1 MDIDGIL
8 VVAKPAG
15 MTSHDV
21 VSRVRRA
28 FGMKRVGHAGTLD
41 PDATGVL
48 LVLLGKA
55 TAAMQ
60 FMVGLPKA
68 YRAEIVIGM
77 TTDTQDAS
85 GKVLRV
91 VEDVAISRD
100 RFCEVL
106 ENFRG
111 EVSQVPPMVSAVHHG
126 GRRLYELAR
135 RGIEVERKARQI
147 CIYDLDVESWPVE
160 PLTAGSRVVLSV
172 VCSSGTYVRQL
183 AADIG
188 EELGCGAH
196 LGRLVRT
203 GVGRFDL
210 ASSHTLEEIAACAG
224 KGCLESLV
232 VPIARGLSRLPVVT
246 VNGAD
251 ARKISHGMPVKVPD
265 QDSAGASSDCEPGDL
280 VRVHALSSEGELLC
294 VARVEAEDGSARLRP
309 VRVFA
314 T

>member
-1 MDIDGIL
+1 VDIDGIL
-8 VVAKPAG
+8 VVAKPGG

-21 VSRVRRA
+21 VSCVRRTL
-28 FGMKRVGHAGTLD
+28 GMRRVGHAGTLD

-68 YRAEIVIGM
+68 YRAEIVLGI

-85 GKVLRV
+85 GKVLRIA
-91 VEDVAISRD
+91 EDVAISRD
-100 RFCEVL
+100 RFFEVL
-106 ENFRG
+106 ESFRG
-111 EVSQVPPMVSAVHHG
+111 EVSQVPPMVSAVHHEG
-126 GRRLYELAR
+126 QRLYELAR
-135 RGIEVERKARQI
+135 RGIEVERKARRVW
-147 CIYDLDVESWPVE
+147 IYDLDVESWPDE
-160 PLTAGSRVVLSV
+160 PLTVGSRVVVRV

-203 GVGRFDL
+203 GVGWFDL

-224 KGCLESLV
+224 RGCLESLV
-232 VPIARGLSRLPVVT
+232 VPVAEGLSHLPAVT
-246 VNGAD
+246 VSSED

-265 QDSAGASSDCEPGDL
+265 RDLACVSPDYEPGNL
-280 VRVHALSSEGELLC
+280 VRVHAISRERELLC
-294 VARVEAEDGSARLRP
+294 VARVEKDDGCARLRP

-314 T
+314 G